1 MILSC
6 GAAGRAAAEE
16 PLSLTNTVHLLLD
29 DYLIHQSDGVE
40 RKVIPPSRFLP
51 NPIVTGAPEH
61 QNWQPFLTVLHDPE
75 RPEPSRFRMWY
86 NADVVDDPADGAF
99 FGKTALLESADGV
112 HWPGPYERLNSLAED
127 GRVRFGANVLDEGR
141 GHEPLAE
148 RYKMLYFCGLRSP
161 PTAATG
167 ACTNQASRSWPS
179 TTGTRPARAPG
190 VFPQKREAL
199 RIRVRSSREI
209 TAIRAY
215 PAPPG
220 RYRVRPPPK
229 KKGR

>member
-1 MILSC
+1 MRRAALLLMILSC

-148 RYKMLYFCGLRSP
+148 RYKMLYFDAGRQVGPRVAFSADGRHWRLHESGKP
-161 PTAATG
+161 ILAVNNGDAAG
-167 ACTNQASRSWPS
+167 PCAWSFPS
-179 TTGTRPARAPG
+179 ETRG
-190 VFPQKREAL
+190 
-199 RIRVRSSREI
+199 SSHSS
-209 TAIRAY
+209 
-215 PAPPG
+215 
-220 RYRVRPPPK
+220 
-229 KKGR
+229 